1 MNEDGDSMHHQGSEM
16 HGMHHGMHHQQHEQ
30 QTVPEV
36 MVDLAL
42 PESMSESNP
51 HQSGH
56 LSHDDMMKMY
66 FYFGYENVQMIIK
79 SWRINSPLD
88 LFWTC
93 LVLFIV
99 TLFHEWLRVWRDNM
113 TTKLICGLQNR
124 YETVRNSTEEGVDGA
139 PSPTTSDSP
148 LVTRK
153 LSPSLREGLSNRL
166 HIILSVSY
174 VLQQFISLCL
184 MLVFM
189 TFNMFLC
196 LTVTLAAGVGYYLF
210 AWRRVVLSGQL
221 VQTSNTDCH

>member
-1 MNEDGDSMHHQGSEM
+1 MNEDGHSMHHQGSEM

-51 HQSGH
+51 HQYDH

-113 TTKLICGLQNR
+113 TTSKFHLKLKFYFKNYILPIEFYIYR
-124 YETVRNSTEEGVDGA
+124 VRIVN
-139 PSPTTSDSP
+139 P
-148 LVTRK
+148 
-153 LSPSLREGLSNRL
+153 
-166 HIILSVSY
+166 
-174 VLQQFISLCL
+174 
-184 MLVFM
+184 
-189 TFNMFLC
+189 
-196 LTVTLAAGVGYYLF
+196 
-210 AWRRVVLSGQL
+210 
-221 VQTSNTDCH
+221 